1 MFNVVLSE
9 SDVQFINEAAS
20 VLLPFYK
27 AQMLM
32 NNINGQVEQC
42 KQIQKTATQEGIK
55 VQIAEAVKA
64 AAHMNVSPKSAS

>member
-20 VLLPFYK
+20 VLLPLYK
-27 AQMLM
+27 AQMFM

-64 AAHMNVSPKSAS
+64 ALADKAPRSVG

>member
-42 KQIQKTATQEGIK
+42 KQ
-55 VQIAEAVKA
+55 VQKA
-64 AAHMNVSPKSAS
+64 AAHESIKTQIAEGVKVTLADKAPLSAD